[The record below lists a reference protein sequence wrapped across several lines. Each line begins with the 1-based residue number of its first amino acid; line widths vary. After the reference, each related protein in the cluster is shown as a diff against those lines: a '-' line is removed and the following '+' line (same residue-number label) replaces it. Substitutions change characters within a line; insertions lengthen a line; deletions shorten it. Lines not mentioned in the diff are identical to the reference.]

1 MQALEGSSPGARDA
15 LLALTVDLKL
25 SQQGII
31 RALEYARDKFPS
43 YSNITE
49 AFYYGLIMQGYRVD
63 IWVLDMALQ
72 RLRRNFGSQCCGVFR
87 LETRLILQGIFGVPT
102 AQHVSLQEWS
112 AQPSAWGGGQPSR
125 STVTAQTQHA
135 TLKEWSVQPSTWSS
149 GQLSRS
155 AVSAPTQHTSLQ
167 EWSTQ
172 PSAWSGGQ
180 PLRSAVAAPTEH
192 AITTEPS
199 PSQRVFNSNSNS
211 GNGYQH
217 TAAWSGSS
225 LPEPWPT
232 SQQMYSTSGTHV
244 TTPNVTYNSAEVKYL
259 DRSPG

>member
-31 RALEYARDKFPS
+31 RALEYARDKSPS

-112 AQPSAWGGGQPSR
+112 AQPSAWGGGQ
-125 STVTAQTQHA
+125 
-135 TLKEWSVQPSTWSS
+135 
-149 GQLSRS
+149 LSRS
-155 AVSAPTQHTSLQ
+155 VVSAPTQHTSLQ

-172 PSAWSGGQ
+172 PSSWSGGQ

-225 LPEPWPT
+225 LPEPWST

-259 DRSPG
+259 DRSPGWNPPNPHGSHRSGH